1 MNDIHLTRIIPND
14 LLVGSSESL
23 KDEEN
28 LSLLHPSRMHISII
42 PDVLGGIDDL
52 FDTWNPQSD
61 VHGCNTSKVEGFQR
75 HLSAGL
81 PDALSTKGPY
91 S

>member
-1 MNDIHLTRIIPND
+1 MNDIHLTLIIPND
-14 LLVGSSESL
+14 FLVRSSKSL
-23 KDEEN
+23 RDEEQ
-28 LSLLHPSRMHISII
+28 LRGKRMHVSII

-52 FDTWNPQSD
+52 FDAWNPQSD
-61 VHGCNTSKVEGFQR
+61 VHGCNTSKVEGFQC

-81 PDALSTKGPY
+81 SDALGTKGPY